1 MNAVKL
7 PIVLTNDLKRGK
19 PIQADALS
27 ITVSARDK
35 STASLT
41 LPITASP
48 YPMHT
53 FFELFTSK
61 GSVGV
66 FWATTPSL
74 DDVTGRTYALTHAID
89 TLRKNVYKEQIT
101 FEGTRQGFLS
111 KLFSYQDP
119 VFWQIGDIYAP
130 ENAYK
135 SENINYTNLSD
146 LFTRFLQDNVDLY
159 PVYDFST
166 TPWTV
171 NIRKLPDEIGAR
183 FSLTRNAETC
193 RIVYDDKQQATRLYL
208 AVNTPEKVNG
218 ITKYTAELK
227 TYEDADA
234 IAQYGVFEKTA
245 SIKTDEI
252 TGTPDD
258 WAREFFKKYKDPTV
272 QITVDG
278 YELWKQ
284 TGEIYDEMA
293 VGKRAKVA
301 LPEFGATTTQRI
313 ESVTYP
319 DALKAP
325 TAITVSLA
333 TKQKTFTTAI
343 SNLEKEVDKVGGIA
357 GGAALSAAN
366 AEEVT
371 AWSLIMQKV
380 EEAVDFTGIITLYET
395 GIIIDAESGAKI
407 YSLEQG
413 FQSTF
418 SELKVTSEAIE
429 ANSKAIN
436 LNAEKITAKADKIEL
451 KGLVKVSEL
460 DAAKA
465 DIFFQNSQA
474 IETLLLEA
482 ERGVFNGLKASS
494 FNFGET
500 AMSKKQIEMGNVK
513 SGPVVSESTASLNL
527 NHSHS
532 VTVADD
538 GKVTL
543 GAAVTTEEAGNFKIA
558 DTKAYK
564 DGVSA
569 AKASVTLSSA
579 GWISGVNTVSASN
592 GKTFP
597 VSLPAFSASADAFN
611 AQHKAIVKFFTAS
624 VPNPLESI
632 EVDASS
638 VYYDG
643 YAAGWAEAAKVFNM
657 EWTSQSS
664 IYKNLLTI
672 THPGYQH
679 GDADINETIKVLVTC
694 DQSAITS
701 VPGDQLYASS
711 MAKAYTSTNGAASIQ
726 RAIATDYTQRTGS
739 LN

>member
-1 MNAVKL
+1 MQNVKL
-7 PIVLTNDLKRGK
+7 PIVLTDELKRGK

-27 ITVSARDK
+27 ITISARDK

-48 YPMHT
+48 YPVHT

-61 GSVGV
+61 GSAGV

-74 DDVTGRTYALTHAID
+74 NDVTGRTYALTHAID

-119 VFWQIGDIYAP
+119 VYWQLGDVYAP

-135 SENINYTNLSD
+135 SANINYTNLSD

-171 NIRKLPDEIGAR
+171 HIRKLPDEIGAR

-218 ITKYTAELK
+218 ITKYTPELK
-227 TYEDADA
+227 IYEDTDA

-245 SIKTDEI
+245 SIKVDEI

-258 WAREFFKKYKDPTV
+258 WAREFFKKYRDPAV

-284 TGEIYDEMA
+284 TGEIYDNMS
-293 VGKRAKVA
+293 VGKRCKVA
-301 LPEFGATTTQRI
+301 LPEFGATTTQHI

-319 DALKAP
+319 DTLKAP

-343 SNLEKEVDKVGGIA
+343 SNLEKEVEKVGGVA
-357 GGAALSAAN
+357 GGAALSSAN

-380 EEAVDFTGIITLYET
+380 EEAVNGTGIVNLWET
-395 GIIIDAESGAKI
+395 GIIIDAETGATI

-413 FQSTF
+413 FVSAF
-418 SELKVTSEAIE
+418 SELKVASDEIS
-429 ANSKAIN
+429 ANSAAIK
-436 LNAEKITAKADKIEL
+436 LKADLIL
-451 KGLVKVSEL
+451 LDGLVKATEL
-460 DAAKA
+460 HASVA
-465 DIFFQNSQA
+465 NM
-474 IETLLLEA
+474 LLQKSLIIKTPNLEA
-482 ERGVFNGLKASS
+482 DEAVTQFLNTTS
-494 FNFGET
+494 FTFGNT
-500 AMSKKQIEMGNVK
+500 LMSKKQIEMGTVK

-527 NHSHS
+527 NHSHA
-532 VTVADD
+532 VTVNDTD
-538 GKVTL
+538 GTVTL
-543 GAAVTTEEAGNFKIA
+543 GAAVTTEEAGNFRIA
-558 DTKAYK
+558 DTKTYK

-569 AKASVTLSSA
+569 AIASVSLSSA

-592 GKTFP
+592 GKTFH
-597 VSLPAFSASADAFN
+597 VSLPPFSASAGAFN
-611 AQHKAIVKFFTAS
+611 AQHKAIVFFFTES
-624 VPNPLESI
+624 VQTPLKSI
-632 EVDASS
+632 EVDASG
-638 VYYDG
+638 VYDAG
-643 YAAGWAEAAKVFNM
+643 YAEGWAAAKARFRMDWPDQGSYDYLLN
-657 EWTSQSS
+657 
-664 IYKNLLTI
+664 IY
-672 THPGYQH
+672 Q
-679 GDADINETIKVLVTC
+679 
-694 DQSAITS
+694 
-701 VPGDQLYASS
+701 PGDTPDSADVMDELQI
-711 MAKAYTSTNGAASIQ
+711 GA
-726 RAIATDYTQRTGS
+726 TYS
-739 LN
+739 LNEITNTAPNTFFTSGWAYARTRLNGGSWTNRHRVNMTQTTTINVGQG